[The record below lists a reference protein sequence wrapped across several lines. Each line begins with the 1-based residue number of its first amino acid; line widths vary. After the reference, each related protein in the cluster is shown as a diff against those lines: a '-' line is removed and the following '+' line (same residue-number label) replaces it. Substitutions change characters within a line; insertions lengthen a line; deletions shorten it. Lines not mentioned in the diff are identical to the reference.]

1 MVKIVDT
8 TLRDAHQSLIATRM
22 RTEDMLPALEKLDSA
37 GFHALE
43 VWGGATFDSCLRFL
57 AEDPWRRL
65 REIRSQIKKTKLQML
80 LRGQNLVGYRH
91 YADDVVDEFIRLSVK
106 NGIDIIRIFD
116 ALNDPRN
123 MASSIKA
130 AKKYGAHVQSTISY
144 TTSPVH
150 TVAAFVALAEELA
163 AMGSDSIC
171 IKDMAGLIT
180 PDAARELIS
189 SLKKSVKLPLDL
201 HTHMTSGMGSMSYYA
216 ACQAGVDIVDCAFS
230 PFAGGTSQPPLEPFV
245 AALRGTPYDTKLDLE
260 KLLDIGFYFL
270 NVKNKYETLCSPVAE
285 KSDVSVLVH
294 QIPGGMISNLY
305 SQLKEQHALDK
316 YSEVLKEV
324 PRVRE
329 DLGWPPLVTPTS
341 QIVGTQAVLNV
352 ILGGRYKKVTEEVK
366 NYCLGLYGRTPAP
379 VKKEILEKIVGKQK
393 PVDKR
398 PADLL
403 KPELDNIRRDIKEQG
418 IPAKSDE
425 DVISYALYPQIAAKF
440 LKGEAKPEPLGVC
453 EAPRAPSSPQIAT
466 APSAVSSSPDEFIVL
481 VDDEEFRIKIKPA
494 TSVGASGSA
503 DTAGKKEEIPAGAV
517 VSPMQGM
524 VVSIKVKVG
533 APVKKGDTVIVL
545 EAMKMQ
551 TQIQTDHAGVVRE
564 IYTFETEIVDA
575 GDVLMVIG

>member
-22 RTEDMLPALEKLDSA
+22 RAEDMEPILEKLDA
-37 GFHALE
+37 VGFHALE
-43 VWGGATFDSCLRFL
+43 VWGGATFDACLRFL
-57 AEDPWRRL
+57 AEDPWERL
-65 REIRSQIKKTKLQML
+65 RGIRSKIKKTKLQML

-91 YADDVVDEFIRLSVK
+91 YADDVVDEFVRLSVK
-106 NGIDIIRIFD
+106 NGIDIIRVFD
-116 ALNDPRN
+116 ALNDVRN
-123 MASSIKA
+123 MSASIKA
-130 AKKYGAHVQSTISY
+130 AKKYRAEVQGTISY

-150 TVAAFVALAEELA
+150 TTAAFVTLAKELSD
-163 AMGSDSIC
+163 MGCDSIC

-180 PDAARELIS
+180 PAAAADLVS
-189 SLKKSVKLPLDL
+189 SLKKAVKLPVNL
-201 HTHMTSGMGSMSYYA
+201 HTHMTSGMGSLSYYA
-216 ACQAGVDIVDCAFS
+216 AAQAGVDIVDCAFS

-245 AALRGTPYDTKLDLE
+245 AALRGTPYDTNLDLE

-270 NVKNKYETLCSPVAE
+270 GVKTKYESLCSPVVE
-285 KSDVSVLVH
+285 KSDVSVLIH

-305 SQLKEQHALDK
+305 SQLKEQKALDK

-324 PRVRE
+324 PGVRE

-352 ILGGRYKKVTEEVK
+352 LLGERYKKVTEEVK

-379 VKKEILEKIVGKQK
+379 VKKEILSKIIGKQK
-393 PVDKR
+393 PSDRR
-398 PADLL
+398 PADMLE
-403 KPELDNIRRDIKEQG
+403 PELENVRREIKAQG
-418 IPAKSDE
+418 VPAKSDE
-425 DVISYALYPQIAAKF
+425 DVMSCALYPQVAVKF
-440 LKGEAKPEPLGVC
+440 LKGETKPEPLGVC
-453 EAPRAPSSPQIAT
+453 EVPRALAPAETASS
-466 APSAVSSSPDEFIVL
+466 DEFMIM
-481 VDDEEFRIKIKPA
+481 VDDEEFRIKIKPIA
-494 TSVGASGSA
+494 AGASSAGSTDSVGR
-503 DTAGKKEEIPAGAV
+503 KEEIPEGAV
-517 VSPMQGM
+517 ISPMQGM

-533 APVKKGDTVIVL
+533 SPVKKGDTVIVL

-551 TQIQTDHAGVVRE
+551 TQIHSDHDGVVRQ